1 MKKNRDFKFLFWNHI
16 RNIMSSSIKVFY
28 KSYIVQFLIL
38 FFPTFLFPIELLKNL
53 DYENEVLKKL
63 RSEVK
68 FNLRVSKSKSQSD
81 DYIPLEF
88 YKYTVVQGDNFFR
101 IMARTGMNIDT
112 ISSVNALSSPQDI
125 RVGMT
130 LLIPNMRGVYDTENL
145 AESELSR
152 GKLAE
157 KYSMPNHLIIFDK
170 RRDEWFV
177 PGKTLGK
184 IEKSFFYG
192 LAFHPPLNEGYLT
205 SGFGHRLDPFTKKK
219 TFHGG
224 LDIAASKGTDV
235 IASADGEVIFMGR
248 KGGYG
253 KLIVVKHI
261 MGYETRYGHLDKMS
275 VSLGDHVKKG
285 QKIGSVGNTGR
296 ATGYHLHYEVRR
308 FQKNEKP
315 VFYQHM

>member
-1 MKKNRDFKFLFWNHI
+1 
-16 RNIMSSSIKVFY
+16 MSSNIKAFN

-88 YKYTVVQGDNFFR
+88 YKYIVVQGDNFFR

-145 AESELSR
+145 PESERSR

-184 IEKSFFYG
+184 IEKSFFM
-192 LAFHPPLNEGYLT
+192 
-205 SGFGHRLDPFTKKK
+205 D
-219 TFHGG
+219 
-224 LDIAASKGTDV
+224 
-235 IASADGEVIFMGR
+235 
-248 KGGYG
+248 
-253 KLIVVKHI
+253 
-261 MGYETRYGHLDKMS
+261 
-275 VSLGDHVKKG
+275 SLFILRSMKA
-285 QKIGSVGNTGR
+285 I
-296 ATGYHLHYEVRR
+296 
-308 FQKNEKP
+308 
-315 VFYQHM
+315 

>member
-1 MKKNRDFKFLFWNHI
+1 MKKNRDLKFLFWNHI

-28 KSYIVQFLIL
+28 KSYIVQFLIFL
-38 FFPTFLFPIELLKNL
+38 FPTFLFPIELLKNL

-145 AESELSR
+145 AESERSR

>member
-1 MKKNRDFKFLFWNHI
+1 VLSANFDFVKFCRFIFVISFLFPLL
-16 RNIMSSSIKVFY
+16 VE
-28 KSYIVQFLIL
+28 
-38 FFPTFLFPIELLKNL
+38 PIELLKNL

-68 FNLRVSKSKSQSD
+68 YNLKVSKSKNNSD

-145 AESELSR
+145 PENEHSR

-192 LAFHPPLNEGYLT
+192 LAFNPPLNEGYLT

-224 LDIAASKGTDV
+224 LDIAAPKGTDV
-235 IASADGEVIFMGR
+235 ISSADGEVIFVGR

-261 MGYETRYGHLDKMS
+261 MGYETRYGHLDKMA

-285 QKIGSVGNTGR
+285 QKIGNVGNTGR

>member
-1 MKKNRDFKFLFWNHI
+1 VFSRKSFYFLF
-16 RNIMSSSIKVFY
+16 VFLL
-28 KSYIVQFLIL
+28 YIQVLYPFEI
-38 FFPTFLFPIELLKNL
+38 LKNL
-53 DYENEVLKKL
+53 EYENEVLQKL

-68 FNLRVSKSKSQSD
+68 HNLKVSKSKGSD
-81 DYIPLEF
+81 LEYIPLAF
-88 YKYTVVQGDNFFR
+88 YKYTVVQGDGFFR

-130 LLIPNMRGVYDTENL
+130 LLIPNMRGVYDTDNLPETEISRSKLAQKYDMPENL
-145 AESELSR
+145 IL
-152 GKLAE
+152 
-157 KYSMPNHLIIFDK
+157 FDK
-170 RRDEWFV
+170 RIKEWFI
-177 PGKTLGK
+177 PGRKLGR

-205 SGFGHRLDPFTKKK
+205 SGFGTRLDPFTKKK

-224 LDIAASKGTDV
+224 IDIAAAKGTDV

-261 MGYETRYGHLDKMS
+261 MGYETRYGHLDKME

-285 QKIGSVGNTGR
+285 QKIGTVGSTGR
-296 ATGYHLHYEVRR
+296 ATGPHLHYEVRR